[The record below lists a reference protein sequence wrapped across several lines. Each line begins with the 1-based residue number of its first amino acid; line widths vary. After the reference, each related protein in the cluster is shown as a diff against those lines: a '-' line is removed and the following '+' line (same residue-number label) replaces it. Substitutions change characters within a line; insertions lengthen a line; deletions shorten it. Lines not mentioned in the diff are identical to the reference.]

1 MVDGGEV
8 QFGPDDDDQGAG
20 AGEPVEGASGEM
32 LVEEVERFLREQG
45 S

>member
-1 MVDGGEV
+1 V
-8 QFGPDDDDQGAG
+8 AS
-20 AGEPVEGASGEM
+20 AEPAETGSGEM